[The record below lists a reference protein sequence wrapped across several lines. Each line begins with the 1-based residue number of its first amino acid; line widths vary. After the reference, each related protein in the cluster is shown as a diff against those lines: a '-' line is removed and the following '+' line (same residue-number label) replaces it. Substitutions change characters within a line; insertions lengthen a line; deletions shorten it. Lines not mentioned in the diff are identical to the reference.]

1 MTDLLE
7 MGARLKRA
15 EEMIDRMADE
25 NAQLITERDD
35 AREELR
41 TKLDSVRYAFRMV
54 GLDGGPGLVGPT
66 ESKLKPGFQFSLAFE
81 NGGTEPLRC
90 EVDSLA
96 VSIGRRG
103 GDPKQPF
110 LSSGDV
116 LLPGA
121 LYHFWA
127 RRIVAPIDPPL
138 ANGVGEYVIRYGH
151 PSGRPRFH
159 THHKF
164 SITWVRLAQGKAGA
178 RWTPL
183 GQPTYELLPD
193 GAAWS
198 DA

>member
-1 MTDLLE
+1 MTGPPLE
-7 MGARLKRA
+7 ASLKRA
-15 EEMIDRMADE
+15 EERIGRMADE
-25 NAQLITERDD
+25 ITELIAERDG

-54 GLDGGPGLVGPT
+54 GLDGGPGLVGAT
-66 ESKLKPGFQFSLAFE
+66 QSKLKPGFQFSLAFE

-90 EVDSLA
+90 EVEFLA
-96 VSIGRRG
+96 VSVGRWA
-103 GDPKQPF
+103 GDPKQAF
-110 LSSGDV
+110 LSRGDV
-116 LLPGA
+116 VFPGA

-151 PSGRPRFH
+151 PSGGPRFQ

-164 SITWVRLAQGKAGA
+164 SIGWVFSPQGQAGA
-178 RWTPL
+178 RYTPL
-183 GQPTYELLPD
+183 GQPTHDLLPD